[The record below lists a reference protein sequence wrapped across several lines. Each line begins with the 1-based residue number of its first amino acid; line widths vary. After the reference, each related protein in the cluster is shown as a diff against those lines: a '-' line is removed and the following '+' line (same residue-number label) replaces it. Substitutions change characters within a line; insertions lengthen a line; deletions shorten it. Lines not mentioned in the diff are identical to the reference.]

1 MSRFIFYLILINMMT
16 SMVSLTPR
24 ILIAG
29 SGSGTILSLV
39 LALIVGIVMTYILVS
54 LFQPLPGTR
63 LARNFGSVRSQMVCK
78 TDPPFLSGLP
88 GMPQVSLH
96 LPFIQLSLFVF

>member
-24 ILIAG
+24 ILISG

-39 LALIVGIVMTYILVS
+39 LALIIGIVMTYILVS
-54 LFQPLPGTR
+54 LFSHFPG
-63 LARNFGSVRSQMVCK
+63 L
-78 TDPPFLSGLP
+78 GLP
-88 GMPQVSLH
+88 EILEAYAPKWFAKPIL
-96 LPFIQLSLFVF
+96 LFLG